1 MKLSRIYSSNWQLK
15 VAIAALTLP
24 FVFSPV
30 SEAQVSQTVKAE
42 ELEARQYVSWMNR
55 AQQGYYAETAEFT
68 NSVANLG
75 LGIKSETANYK
86 YSISTENNAVF
97 SYGVSRNPNFKS
109 FVGGVF
115 LIENTIQKIL
125 CQANA
130 ASTTKPANPTN
141 NNGTLACGAN
151 TIEVSQLS
159 PTVKAS
165 EADETEGKQYVN
177 SMNKAQQAYYA
188 ENGEFTNSVPNLGL
202 GIRSETANYKYSI
215 STENKAVFNYGVSK
229 QGKLKSFV
237 GGVFLIGDV
246 TTDRTVRIR
255 RLVEGVFLM
264 DTTPGITTVRILCQ
278 TNAASTAQPANPI
291 NNNGTLAC
299 GANTTEVPR

>member
-1 MKLSRIYSSNWQLK
+1 MLLNRLIQQFFMTNFRIDNFPIWQIGVIFTILILPVIFSK
-15 VAIAALTLP
+15 VA
-24 FVFSPV
+24 
-30 SEAQVSQTVKAE
+30 EAQLSQTVKAE
-42 ELEARQYVSWMNR
+42 ELAARQYVSWMNR
-55 AQQGYYAETAEFT
+55 SQQAYYAETAEFT

-75 LGIKSETANYK
+75 VGIKSENANYK

-97 SYGVSRNPNFKS
+97 SYAVSRNPNLKS

-115 LIENTIQKIL
+115 LIENATQKIL

-130 ASTTKPANPTN
+130 ASTTQPANPTN
-141 NNGTLACGAN
+141 KNGTLACGAD

-165 EADETEGKQYVN
+165 EADETEGKQYVG

-215 STENKAVFNYGVSK
+215 STENQAVFNYGVSK

-237 GGVFLIGDV
+237 GGVFLIGDA
-246 TTDRTVRIR
+246 TTEIR
-255 RLVEGVFLM
+255 
-264 DTTPGITTVRILCQ
+264 TVRILCQ
-278 TNAASTAQPANPI
+278 TKTNGASMTKPANPI
-291 NNNGTLAC
+291 NQNGTLVC
-299 GANTTEVPR
+299 GANTVEVVR